1 MEGRKMK
8 YALMVRND
16 DLSKK
21 TALKIKESLQ
31 NFFIYDEKNPDL
43 VISIG
48 GDGTI
53 LEAVHQYLNVDCCFV
68 GIHTGTLGFYTD
80 YQVDEVDQFIKDVTS
95 RQFKTMK
102 RYMLEIKINK
112 KDSFQ
117 TYYAL
122 NELRLEV
129 FRGNGLCVSTPSGST
144 AYNKSLGG
152 SIIYPGIPL
161 MQLTEV
167 AGIHHNAYRSLG
179 SSLILDESQTIKL
192 IGNHFNHSLIGID
205 HIHLELEDVE
215 SIEITIGRKYVRFIE
230 YKEMSFIK
238 RVRRAFIN
246 S

>member
-68 GIHTGTLGFYTD
+68 GI
-80 YQVDEVDQFIKDVTS
+80 
-95 RQFKTMK
+95 QFKAMK

-122 NELRLEV
+122 NELRLDQGLQAQVIHVYIGNVLLEV

-192 IGNHFNHSLIGID
+192 VGNHFNHSLIGID

>member
-1 MEGRKMK
+1 MK

-80 YQVDEVDQFIKDVTS
+80 YQIDEVDQFIKDVTS

-122 NELRLEV
+122 NELRLDQGLQAQVIHVYIGNVLLEV

-152 SIIYPGIPL
+152 SIIIQVFL
-161 MQLTEV
+161 
-167 AGIHHNAYRSLG
+167 
-179 SSLILDESQTIKL
+179 
-192 IGNHFNHSLIGID
+192 
-205 HIHLELEDVE
+205 
-215 SIEITIGRKYVRFIE
+215 
-230 YKEMSFIK
+230 
-238 RVRRAFIN
+238 
-246 S
+246 